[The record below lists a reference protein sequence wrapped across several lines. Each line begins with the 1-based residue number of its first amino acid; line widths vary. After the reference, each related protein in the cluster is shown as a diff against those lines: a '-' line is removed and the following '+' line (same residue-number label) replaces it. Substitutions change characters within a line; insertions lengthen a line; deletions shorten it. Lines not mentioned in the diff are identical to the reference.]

1 MEKDNSSLF
10 LKKAEFLS
18 NKDEKRR
25 RMSFFPEKGTTTT
38 FEKKIK
44 ALQEKRRLMVVARQ
58 AANFGAK
65 FEVLNRR
72 RKAAKLEIQ
81 LKRVLM

>member
-1 MEKDNSSLF
+1 
-10 LKKAEFLS
+10 
-18 NKDEKRR
+18 
-25 RMSFFPEKGTTTT
+25 MSFFPEKGTTTT